1 MNDFH
6 PKEITMDGSNVT
18 SSNRLPVLQAQIVE
32 MHNAV
37 SRFEREAASAAIGA
51 GKMLAEAKGLCGHG
65 EWLPWLKA
73 AGIHERTARRYMA
86 LAASNL
92 KSDTVSDLGGI
103 TPALRFLRLRT
114 LACQQM
120 DEARDAH
127 MQERHEDADVA
138 LEVAIMLMGEMV
150 TMFEAGEA

>member
-1 MNDFH
+1 
-6 PKEITMDGSNVT
+6 MDDNSVA

-32 MHNAV
+32 MHKAV
-37 SRFEREAASAAIGA
+37 GRFQREAASAAIGA
-51 GKMLAEAKGLCGHG
+51 GKMLVEAKGLCGHG

-127 MQERHEDADVA
+127 LQDRHEDEAVA
-138 LEVAIMLMGEMV
+138 VEVAIMLVHEMIAL
-150 TMFEAGEA
+150 FRAAKA

>member
-1 MNDFH
+1 
-6 PKEITMDGSNVT
+6 MDGSNVT
-18 SSNRLPVLQAQIVE
+18 SSNRLPILQAQIVE
-32 MHNAV
+32 MHKAV
-37 SRFEREAASAAIGA
+37 GRFEHEAAVAALGA
-51 GKMLAEAKGLCGHG
+51 GKMLIEAKGLCGHG

-127 MQERHEDADVA
+127 RQERHEDADVA
-138 LEVAIMLMGEMV
+138 LEVAILLTGEMV
-150 TMFEAGEA
+150 ALFKAGEA